1 MILSLSIFLI
11 ILYILFKHYEYGVVL
26 IAALYIWLDLFALT
40 GSNILTYLSLV
51 SLCLFICKKEYKG
64 DLKQMPVRLAL
75 CVTGLSFFLTGFFA
89 ESPNIIPAILNCIR
103 EVGMIMIFYMVFQR
117 NKEVLSKFYI
127 KVSIVFASSFV
138 GLTIIEMMTSNN
150 PYIDFVT
157 NIGAYRVDT
166 YIDEMRYGF
175 KRCQSVFSMHT
186 TLGGTALLTCFP
198 IAWNYY
204 VVDKSENL
212 IKVIFWIACAFLCAY
227 ASGARSTMVGCAI
240 ASIAFLKK
248 SYFSPKYLVI
258 LLIFF
263 VLVYTNFSSN
273 IDEVYDSLINSDN
286 VGGSD
291 TDMRLE
297 QLTISLKSLNQ
308 NFVLGNGIYAWTE
321 IAQRTNLHGAESI
334 WFGLMI
340 DRGILG
346 IISLVSFNIELFVY
360 IFNKKIFRLVFF
372 VVAFLVT
379 SSMSS
384 LPNIMYTLVVIP
396 LMVMVSLYDN
406 VNKHN

>member
-1 MILSLSIFLI
+1 MIISLSIFLV

-26 IAALYIWLDLFALT
+26 IAALYIWLDLFSLT

-138 GLTIIEMMTSNN
+138 VLAIIEMITSNN

-186 TLGGTALLTCFP
+186 TLGGSALLTCFP

-212 IKVIFWIACAFLCAY
+212 IKVIFWIVCAFLCAY

-240 ASIAFLKK
+240 ASMAFLKK
-248 SYFSPKYLVI
+248 SYLSPKYLVI
-258 LLIFF
+258 LLIFIA
-263 VLVYTNFSSN
+263 LVCMNFSTN
-273 IDEVYDSLINSDN
+273 INEVYDSLVNSDN

-297 QLTISLKSLNQ
+297 QLNISLKFLNH
-308 NFVLGNGIYAWTE
+308 NFILGNGIYAWTE
-321 IAQRTNLHGAESI
+321 IAQRTNLYGAESI

-346 IISLVSFNIELFVY
+346 IISLVLFNVELLVY
-360 IFNKKIFRLVFF
+360 ILKKKMFRLFF
-372 VVAFLVT
+372 YVVAFLVT

-384 LPNIMYTLVVIP
+384 LPNIMYTSVVIP
-396 LMVMVSLYDN
+396 LMIMVSVKDKVKN
-406 VNKHN
+406 RN

>member
-1 MILSLSIFLI
+1 MILSLSLFLV
-11 ILYILFKHYEYGVVL
+11 ILYILFKHYEHGVVL

-51 SLCLFICKKEYKG
+51 SLCLFICKKKYKG

-75 CVTGLSFFLTGFFA
+75 CITGLSFFLTGFFA

-138 GLTIIEMMTSNN
+138 VLTIIEMITSNN

-166 YIDEMRYGF
+166 YINEMRYGF

-212 IKVIFWIACAFLCAY
+212 IKVIFWIVCAFLCAY

-248 SYFSPKYLVI
+248 SYLSPKYLVI
-258 LLIFF
+258 LLVFIA
-263 VLVYTNFSSN
+263 LVCMNLSTNIN
-273 IDEVYDSLINSDN
+273 EVYDSLVNSDN

-297 QLTISLKSLNQ
+297 QLNISLKFLNQ
-308 NFVLGNGIYAWTE
+308 NFILGNGIYAWTE
-321 IAQRTNLHGAESI
+321 IAQRTNLYGAESI

-346 IISLVSFNIELFVY
+346 IISLVLFNVELLVY
-360 IFNKKIFRLVFF
+360 ILKKKMFRLFF
-372 VVAFLVT
+372 YVLAFLVT

-384 LPNIMYTLVVIP
+384 LPNIMYTSVVIP
-396 LMVMVSLYDN
+396 LMIMVSVKDKVKN
-406 VNKHN
+406 RN

>member
-1 MILSLSIFLI
+1 MILSLSLFLV

-51 SLCLFICKKEYKG
+51 SLCLFICKKKYKG

-75 CVTGLSFFLTGFFA
+75 CITGLSFFLTGFFA

-103 EVGMIMIFYMVFQR
+103 EVGMILIFYMVFQR

-138 GLTIIEMMTSNN
+138 VLTIIEMITSNN

-166 YIDEMRYGF
+166 YINEMRYGF

-212 IKVIFWIACAFLCAY
+212 IKVIFWIVCAFLCAY

-248 SYFSPKYLVI
+248 SYLSPKYLVI
-258 LLIFF
+258 LLVFIA
-263 VLVYTNFSSN
+263 LVCMNLSTNIN
-273 IDEVYDSLINSDN
+273 EVYDSLVNSDN

-297 QLTISLKSLNQ
+297 QLNISLKFLNQ
-308 NFVLGNGIYAWTE
+308 NFILGNGIYAWTE
-321 IAQRTNLHGAESI
+321 IAQRTNLYGAESI

-346 IISLVSFNIELFVY
+346 IISLVLFNVELLVY
-360 IFNKKIFRLVFF
+360 ILKKKMFRLFF
-372 VVAFLVT
+372 YVLAFLVT

-384 LPNIMYTLVVIP
+384 LPNIMYTSVVIP
-396 LMVMVSLYDN
+396 LMIMVSVKDKVKN
-406 VNKHN
+406 CN

>member
-1 MILSLSIFLI
+1 MILSLSLFLV

-138 GLTIIEMMTSNN
+138 VLTIIEMITSNN

-212 IKVIFWIACAFLCAY
+212 IKVIFWIVCAFLCAY

-240 ASIAFLKK
+240 ATIAFLKK
-248 SYFSPKYLVI
+248 SYLSPKYLVI
-258 LLIFF
+258 LLVFIA
-263 VLVYTNFSSN
+263 LVCMNLSTNIN
-273 IDEVYDSLINSDN
+273 EVYDSLVNSDN

-297 QLTISLKSLNQ
+297 QLNISLKFLNQ
-308 NFVLGNGIYAWTE
+308 NFILGNGIYAWTE
-321 IAQRTNLHGAESI
+321 IAQRTNLYGAESI

-346 IISLVSFNIELFVY
+346 IISLVLFNVELFVY
-360 IFNKKIFRLVFF
+360 ILKKKMFRLFF
-372 VVAFLVT
+372 YVLAFLVT

-384 LPNIMYTLVVIP
+384 LPNIMYTSVVIP
-396 LMVMVSLYDN
+396 LMIMVSVKDKVKN
-406 VNKHN
+406 RN

>member
-1 MILSLSIFLI
+1 MILSLSLFLV

-51 SLCLFICKKEYKG
+51 SLCLFICKKKYKG

-75 CVTGLSFFLTGFFA
+75 CITGLSFFLTGFFA

-127 KVSIVFASSFV
+127 KVSIVFSSSFV
-138 GLTIIEMMTSNN
+138 VLTIIEMITSNN

-166 YIDEMRYGF
+166 YINEMRYGF

-212 IKVIFWIACAFLCAY
+212 IKVIFWIVCAFLCAY

-248 SYFSPKYLVI
+248 SYLSPKYLVI
-258 LLIFF
+258 LLVFIA
-263 VLVYTNFSSN
+263 LVCMNLSTNIN
-273 IDEVYDSLINSDN
+273 EVYDSLVNSDN

-297 QLTISLKSLNQ
+297 QLNISLKFLNQ
-308 NFVLGNGIYAWTE
+308 NFILGNGIYAWTE
-321 IAQRTNLHGAESI
+321 IAQRTNLYGAESI

-346 IISLVSFNIELFVY
+346 IISLVLFNVELLVY
-360 IFNKKIFRLVFF
+360 ILKKKMFRLFF
-372 VVAFLVT
+372 YVLAFLVT

-384 LPNIMYTLVVIP
+384 LPNIMYTSVVIP
-396 LMVMVSLYDN
+396 LMIMVSVKDKVKN
-406 VNKHN
+406 RN

>member
-1 MILSLSIFLI
+1 
-11 ILYILFKHYEYGVVL
+11 
-26 IAALYIWLDLFALT
+26 
-40 GSNILTYLSLV
+40 
-51 SLCLFICKKEYKG
+51 
-64 DLKQMPVRLAL
+64 
-75 CVTGLSFFLTGFFA
+75 
-89 ESPNIIPAILNCIR
+89 
-103 EVGMIMIFYMVFQR
+103 
-117 NKEVLSKFYI
+117 
-127 KVSIVFASSFV
+127 
-138 GLTIIEMMTSNN
+138 
-150 PYIDFVT
+150 
-157 NIGAYRVDT
+157 
-166 YIDEMRYGF
+166 MRYGF

-198 IAWNYY
+198 IAWSYY
-204 VVDKSENL
+204 VVDKSKNL

-240 ASIAFLKK
+240 ATITFLKK
-248 SYFSPKYLVI
+248 SYLSPKYLVI

-273 IDEVYDSLINSDN
+273 IDEVYDSLIHSDN

-297 QLTISLKSLNQ
+297 QLNISLKFLNQ
-308 NFVLGNGIYAWTE
+308 NFILGNGIYAWTE

-346 IISLVSFNIELFVY
+346 IISLVLFNVELLVY
-360 IFNKKIFRLVFF
+360 ILKKKMFRLFF
-372 VVAFLVT
+372 YVVAFLVT

-384 LPNIMYTLVVIP
+384 LPNIMYTSVVIP
-396 LMVMVSLYDN
+396 LMIMVSVKDKVKN
-406 VNKHN
+406 RN